1 MCPRAQEEAR
11 NLQVFLAVA
20 PREVR
25 AALQFHNRLAHVAY
39 RIGSGS
45 VLLRQNLLLRTQG
58 GLLSLSDAEAP
69 AVGRPEQLARQIWQ
83 ECGLRG
89 YGGVLA
95 DFEEPPTDDRA
106 ALLIRLR
113 AILQANRRRLYVP
126 EAYGPRVP
134 GATVVV
140 CTALSGGSFRQRMQ
154 EAADRW
160 GASRVALDVQ
170 RLMMDFPLP
179 SPTGEGD
186 PLTVEQL
193 AQLWEELQPSAFYSR
208 DLCARY
214 FTYTREGKSHF
225 VVFDD
230 ADTMRTKIRSGAAM
244 GFAAAFLTYPETKD
258 LLHNILA

>member
-1 MCPRAQEEAR
+1 MQLYLTA
-11 NLQVFLAVA
+11 A
-20 PREVR
+20 PGDLPDAGRWGV
-25 AALQFHNRLAHVAY
+25 RLAHVAY

-186 PLTVEQL
+186 PLTAEQL